1 MAGILFITGGP
12 GSGKSS
18 VARRVAEGF
27 DRSFHLQVDELREGM
42 VRGFAFPS
50 LPFSD
55 EVATQFRV
63 ARRTA
68 SFMAR
73 EYADAG
79 ITFVIDDTPLP
90 SDFVDWYPELI
101 ADVRLVRVMLVTD
114 GSTVIERIRQR
125 NGPFDHQISAF
136 GAEVMDEYVA
146 TLPRDGWTVIDNTN
160 STLDDTVA
168 EVQARFKS

>member
-1 MAGILFITGGP
+1 
-12 GSGKSS
+12 
-18 VARRVAEGF
+18 
-27 DRSFHLQVDELREGM
+27 
-42 VRGFAFPS
+42 
-50 LPFSD
+50 
-55 EVATQFRV
+55 
-63 ARRTA
+63 
-68 SFMAR
+68 MAR

-125 NGPFDHQISAF
+125 NGPFDHQISDF
-136 GAEVMDEYVA
+136 GAEVMDEYIA
-146 TLPRDGWTVIDNTN
+146 TLPRDGWTMIDNTN

-168 EVQARFKS
+168 GGPSTIQVMTHWKRLCKPGRTKPATPDLPVWGTS

>member
-1 MAGILFITGGP
+1 MARILFITGGP

-18 VARRVAEGF
+18 VARRVAEQF

-50 LPFSD
+50 LPFPD

-73 EYADAG
+73 EYADSG
-79 ITFVIDDTPLP
+79 ITFVIDDAPLP
-90 SDFVDWYPELI
+90 SDFADWYAELF
-101 ADVRLVRVMLVTD
+101 ADEQVVRIMLVTD
-114 GSTVIERIRQR
+114 GSTMVERMRRR
-125 NGPFDHQISAF
+125 NGPFDEGLIAI
-136 GAEVMDEYVA
+136 GAEALSEYIA

-160 STLDDTVA
+160 STLDDTVS
-168 EVQARFKS
+168 EVLVRFRS